1 MRALAVTIAFA
12 LTACAAQARQVTTAE
27 ALAPLIGCWRGTFD
41 NTPDVY
47 DERCF
52 QQLGAHIV
60 DIHYVR
66 PTSYS
71 GETTYHDDGA
81 GGIVFA
87 YAASDGG
94 RSNGA
99 LIADGARYVVQP
111 HTHRGGGGAEYR
123 LRSTWTLEAPG
134 RLVMVTEQQ
143 VDAAWQPFMRI
154 TYTRSS
160 PQD

>member
-1 MRALAVTIAFA
+1 MRVLALAIVGVLAG
-12 LTACAAQARQVTTAE
+12 CAAPMREVTTAE
-27 ALAPLIGCWRGTFD
+27 ALAPLMGCWRGTFE
-41 NTPDVY
+41 NVRDVY

-52 QQLGAHIV
+52 ERLGAHIV
-60 DIHYVR
+60 DVHHVR

-99 LIADGARYVVQP
+99 LRVDGDRYVVEP
-111 HTHRGGGGAEYR
+111 HTHRGGDGAEYR
-123 LRSTWTLEAPG
+123 LRSTWALEGAD
-134 RLVMVTEQQ
+134 RLVMSTERQI
-143 VDAAWQPFMRI
+143 DGAWQPFMRI

-160 PQD
+160 PQG